1 MPTELTMKKKNQ
13 TEPNKLTRFGSA
25 FGFHRT
31 LPTVQGTDGIQQ
43 DGRWRQRRRSRE
55 VGTVPMLAESGMATP
70 AVLVTTEAG
79 LITLDA
85 GMAVASCFSAGV
97 RLHNM
102 TT

>member
-1 MPTELTMKKKNQ
+1 
-13 TEPNKLTRFGSA
+13 
-25 FGFHRT
+25 
-31 LPTVQGTDGIQQ
+31 
-43 DGRWRQRRRSRE
+43 
-55 VGTVPMLAESGMATP
+55 MLAESGMATP

-97 RLHNM
+97 PLHSM